1 MYSMYLRREAEQT
14 LTDILAGDK
23 IGIVLGARQVGK
35 TTLVEHVVA
44 QQPALFLNFDS
55 EIIST

>member
-1 MYSMYLRREAEQT
+1 MYLRREAEQT